1 MLEQEP
7 DKGLGNEGFGRLA
20 AGFLDS
26 IRPEE
31 KLHSQIVGAL
41 GIFNSLR
48 LFREYPSS
56 DEHRSV
62 LNFQIRIHPPATR
75 EIPSYLW
82 LREGVRS
89 FLNGPDCATRC
100 QAARGE
106 TLKCALTRRLSHFA
120 TGFTLLIGLLIIA
133 GIPAFG
139 QRKSSETIDATAF
152 GTSTQLGRNF
162 GVKIIIYEFSSP
174 EDRDILVQA
183 FQKGQNDALVNSLE
197 KMKSVGRITI
207 PGTLGFDLS
216 FIREIITPTGRT
228 IRFVTNRKIAFGES
242 YWDAQTRSFNL
253 TAGEIN
259 INDKEKDK
267 SSGVL
272 FPAAQLIVNK
282 EGELQWELN
291 QNEWKLV
298 NIIEWD

>member
-1 MLEQEP
+1 M
-7 DKGLGNEGFGRLA
+7 GLIA
-20 AGFLDS
+20 AY
-26 IRPEE
+26 
-31 KLHSQIVGAL
+31 V
-41 GIFNSLR
+41 
-48 LFREYPSS
+48 
-56 DEHRSV
+56 
-62 LNFQIRIHPPATR
+62 
-75 EIPSYLW
+75 
-82 LREGVRS
+82 VR
-89 FLNGPDCATRC
+89 

-106 TLKCALTRRLSHFA
+106 NRMRTNSKILYFA
-120 TGFTLLIGLLIIA
+120 AEIALLIGLLMFA
-133 GIPAFG
+133 SIPGFG

-183 FQKGQNDALVNSLE
+183 FQKGQNDGLVNSLE

-207 PGTLGFDLS
+207 PGTLGYDLS

-228 IRFVTNRKIAFGES
+228 IRFVTSRKIAFGES
-242 YWDAQTRSFNL
+242 YWDTQTKSFNL

-267 SSGVL
+267 SGGVL

-291 QNEWKLV
+291 QNAWKLI

>member
-1 MLEQEP
+1 M
-7 DKGLGNEGFGRLA
+7 RT
-20 AGFLDS
+20 
-26 IRPEE
+26 
-31 KLHSQIVGAL
+31 
-41 GIFNSLR
+41 NSKILY
-48 LFREYPSS
+48 F
-56 DEHRSV
+56 V
-62 LNFQIRIHPPATR
+62 T
-75 EIPSYLW
+75 EI
-82 LREGVRS
+82 
-89 FLNGPDCATRC
+89 A
-100 QAARGE
+100 
-106 TLKCALTRRLSHFA
+106 
-120 TGFTLLIGLLIIA
+120 LLIGLLIVA
-133 GIPAFG
+133 SIPGFG

-183 FQKGQNDALVNSLE
+183 FQKGQNDGLVNSLE

-207 PGTLGFDLS
+207 PGTLGYDLS

-228 IRFVTNRKIAFGES
+228 IRFVTSRKIAFGES
-242 YWDAQTRSFNL
+242 YWDTQTKSFNL

-267 SSGVL
+267 SGGVL
-272 FPAAQLIVNK
+272 FPAAQLIINK

-291 QNEWKLV
+291 QNAWKLV